1 MSKSGNKTNLNDC
14 WVIWKSTFESR
25 LRFWRLADANIFDV
39 RTSEND
45 ILINLISWGH
55 GAIGGTIL
63 SSKWSYWKINWTV
76 SSNSG
81 NSICLKCTFRQSYG
95 WIFGVDSVQNSLV
108 SDLRLGDQGNF
119 RAQIGHSTRWT
130 HVWIRLGKDG
140 KDIRR
145 CSTASGAEMN
155 EISDQMTDTNKLRD
169 SEAWGSI
176 LRRYSEFHFFG
187 RLKTSLKFSKAH
199 LKSNIILI

>member
-1 MSKSGNKTNLNDC
+1 MGRSSVPND
-14 WVIWKSTFESR
+14 
-25 LRFWRLADANIFDV
+25 
-39 RTSEND
+39 RTAKGIEQLLYVL
-45 ILINLISWGH
+45 IL
-55 GAIGGTIL
+55 L
-63 SSKWSYWKINWTV
+63 S
-76 SSNSG
+76 
-81 NSICLKCTFRQSYG
+81 LKFTFRQSYG
-95 WIFGVDSVQNSLV
+95 WIFGVDSVQNSLI

-199 LKSNIILI
+199 LKSNIILISNIFFGAWHFIFYSNNYE